1 VVTVTD
7 GGFAK
12 RTSVDEYRLQGRGG
26 LGIRVA
32 KLPDDRGHLV
42 GAAVVEESDELLVV
56 MERGRVVRSKV
67 SEVPAKGRTT
77 MGVVFAK
84 PDKKD
89 RILLVTTGQESE
101 VDEDEA
107 EAPEI
112 VDADPQGG
120 DSPSADPRSDA
131 QSAAEGTEGGD
142 AVEISADAAS
152 DAVGEQADVLGS
164 DESDLSPTGDADP
177 NEE

>member
-1 VVTVTD
+1 M
-7 GGFAK
+7 
-12 RTSVDEYRLQGRGG
+12 
-26 LGIRVA
+26 
-32 KLPDDRGHLV
+32 
-42 GAAVVEESDELLVV
+42 VEESDELLVV

-67 SEVPAKGRTT
+67 TEVPAKGRTT

-84 PDKKD
+84 PDKGD

-112 VDADPQGG
+112 VDTEPAATAEPAGEDDVENPAQDASEGV
-120 DSPSADPRSDA
+120 SAQD
-131 QSAAEGTEGGD
+131 
-142 AVEISADAAS
+142 
-152 DAVGEQADVLGS
+152 DVLGS
-164 DESDLSPTGDADP
+164 DESDQSSTDDADP